1 MRPVQIYA
9 VKQCLTQWQ
18 AASFSPDTETFNL
31 AVTARVGTLAVEF
44 RRAQGAVFRI
54 ALYAALAN
62 LNANLSAEANTC
74 AILATP
80 GASADIGL
88 YAKTGNPGSGSW
100 VRQSDFTISDGMLAQ
115 LRGFLAAATVISG
128 DDVIN
133 ALSAM
138 QGAISDMQTRLAS
151 TEF

>member
-18 AASFSPDTETFNL
+18 GASFSPDTEAFNL
-31 AVTARVGTLAVEF
+31 AVTARLGTLAVEF

-54 ALYAALAN
+54 ALYAALAD
-62 LNANLSAEANTC
+62 LNANLSAEVNTC
-74 AILATP
+74 GLVVTP

-88 YAKTGNPGSGSW
+88 YAKAGNPGAGSW
-100 VRQSDFTISDGMLAQ
+100 VKQADFTLSDGMLAQ

-138 QGAISDMQTRLAS
+138 QGAISTLQERLAS
-151 TEF
+151 TDF